1 MIQIEKLT
9 KAYYQGETEVRALD
23 EVSLEVEAGTFL
35 SIMGP
40 SGSGKSSLLQ
50 LLGGLDTPTNG
61 EIRLDGR
68 PISHMSDDEIT
79 VFRRQKIG
87 FVFQF
92 FNLLPTLTAGE
103 NVALPLLLDGKR
115 WQDVRER
122 VERQLEFV
130 GLGHRIGH
138 RATALSGGELQR
150 VAVAR
155 ALVTDP
161 VLLLADEPTGNLDTR
176 TGTDVLGLMK
186 QANERL
192 GQTVVMVTH
201 DPKAAAYGDRLITLK
216 DGRIVSDERPSPAA
230 TVAAGWR

>member
-1 MIQIEKLT
+1 MIQLEKLCKT
-9 KAYYQGETEVRALD
+9 YFQGETEVKALD
-23 EVSLEVEAGTFL
+23 EVTLDVEKGTFL

-50 LLGGLDTPTNG
+50 LL
-61 EIRLDGR
+61 DGR
-68 PISHMSDDEIT
+68 PISSMSDDQIT

-122 VERQLEFV
+122 VERQLQFV
-130 GLGHRIGH
+130 GLGHRLDH
-138 RATALSGGELQR
+138 RGTMLSGGELQR

-176 TGTDVLGLMK
+176 TGTDVLELMK
-186 QANERL
+186 QANQQL

-201 DPKAAAYGDRLITLK
+201 DPRAAAYGDRLLT
-216 DGRIVSDERPSPAA
+216 
-230 TVAAGWR
+230 

>member
-1 MIQIEKLT
+1 MIQLEKLCKT
-9 KAYYQGETEVRALD
+9 YFQGETEVKALD
-23 EVSLEVEAGTFL
+23 EVTLDVEKGTFL

-50 LLGGLDTPTNG
+50 LLGGLDSPTHG

-68 PISHMSDDEIT
+68 PISSMSDDQIT

-122 VERQLEFV
+122 VERQLQFV
-130 GLGHRIGH
+130 GLGHRLDH
-138 RATALSGGELQR
+138 RGTMLSGGELQR

-176 TGTDVLGLMK
+176 TGTDVLELMK
-186 QANERL
+186 QANQQL

-201 DPKAAAYGDRLITLK
+201 DPRAAAYGDRLLTLK
-216 DGRIVSDERPSPAA
+216 DGRIVGDERPSPTAA
-230 TVAAGWR
+230 AAAGWR